1 MTVETVGD
9 KGEFQCIKEITHDL
23 NYRKGMLKVGIG
35 DDAAVYTTPRG
46 YDQLISTDTM
56 VEGIHFTKDTME
68 AFDVGY
74 RICMVNFSDMAA
86 MGGEPQG
93 LVISLALPSDLPFSW
108 LTACYDGIREACRSY
123 EVNLLGGDM
132 TGSMQGV
139 ILTGTVIGLVPENKA
154 ICRSGSQVGDVVFVT
169 GTLGDSA
176 TGLSVIQ
183 SAEDEKYPY
192 LAKRHRR
199 PTARVE
205 WGKILRAYGVTALND
220 ISDGL
225 SREIKEIAVEGNVDI
240 RLYKEYIPLSDEIQ
254 KWAKDTGQDPYE
266 KALHGGEDY
275 ELVGTISKENW
286 DKLNKEIPV
295 TAIGEVVQKGSGRI
309 TIIDGKK
316 EMELPV
322 SAYEHF
328 KK

>member
-1 MTVETVGD
+1 
-9 KGEFQCIKEITHDL
+9 
-23 NYRKGMLKVGIG
+23 
-35 DDAAVYTTPRG
+35 
-46 YDQLISTDTM
+46 
-56 VEGIHFTKDTME
+56 
-68 AFDVGY
+68 
-74 RICMVNFSDMAA
+74 
-86 MGGEPQG
+86 
-93 LVISLALPSDLPFSW
+93 
-108 LTACYDGIREACRSY
+108 
-123 EVNLLGGDM
+123 M

-225 SREIKEIAVEGNVDI
+225 SREIKEIAVAGNVDI

-254 KWAKDTGQDPYE
+254 KWAKDTGQDPCE